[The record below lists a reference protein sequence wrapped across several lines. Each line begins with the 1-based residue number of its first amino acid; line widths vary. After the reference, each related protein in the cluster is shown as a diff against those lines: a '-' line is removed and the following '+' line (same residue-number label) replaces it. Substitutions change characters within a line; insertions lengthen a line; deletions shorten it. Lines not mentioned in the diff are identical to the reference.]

1 MWVDSDELITPRHA
15 AEMANVAPAAFQD
28 HVRWGQIKPFVT
40 IDGLAFYHKREVL
53 ALKTYVDT
61 LSGRRAQR
69 VLPKLQE
76 LF

>member
-1 MWVDSDELITPRHA
+1 MWLDTDELMTPRHA
-15 AEMANVAPAAFQD
+15 ATLAGVTPSAFQD
-28 HVRWGQIKPFVT
+28 HQRWGQIKPFVV
-40 IDGLAFYHKREVL
+40 IDGLIFYHRREVL

-61 LSGRRAQR
+61 LAGRRAQK

>member
-1 MWVDSDELITPRHA
+1 MWVDSEELLTPRHA
-15 AEMANVAPAAFQD
+15 AELAGMAPAAFQD
-28 HVRWGQIKPFVT
+28 HQRWGQIKPFVV
-40 IDGLAFYHKREVL
+40 IDGLVFFHRREVL

-61 LSGRRAQR
+61 LSGRRAQK